1 MDAHFVEQRKRAAG
15 RDGWVSSSLVTCL
28 KDKHQK
34 VTRQQGETKRGN
46 SIQPLAKFTLPEFMP
61 MVQCLQDNP

>member
-1 MDAHFVEQRKRAAG
+1 MDAYFVEQRKGAEG

-34 VTRQQGETKRGN
+34 VTRRE
-46 SIQPLAKFTLPEFMP
+46 AKKNILCAVKSGLM
-61 MVQCLQDNP
+61 QI